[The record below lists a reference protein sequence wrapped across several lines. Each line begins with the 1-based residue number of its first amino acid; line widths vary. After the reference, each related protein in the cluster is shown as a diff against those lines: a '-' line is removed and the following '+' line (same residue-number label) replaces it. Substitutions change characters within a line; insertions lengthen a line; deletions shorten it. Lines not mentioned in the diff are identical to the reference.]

1 LSYSLNKIICLTAF
15 HFAVFAGS
23 LFGQS
28 ETNFWPEVQFYHR
41 LNEQIRIRIVAGI
54 TRSRAFE
61 GQEDGFI
68 EGDLD
73 IGLKSILRRKQEPD
87 QHKGKYLSMRLGYS
101 YHETF
106 SDENPPPEH
115 RAILEFTGRLPL
127 PSHFLLS
134 DRNRMDFRS
143 IGEDRSNRYRNRIK
157 LERNCKIGDFVFNP
171 YGQAEFYY
179 DSKVHGW
186 NRNEY
191 SFGSEFPI
199 RRHFVL
205 EFYYTRQNNKG
216 SGATDV
222 NGLGTVFQL
231 YW

>member
-1 LSYSLNKIICLTAF
+1 MAL

-23 LFGQS
+23 LLAQT
-28 ETNFWPEVQFYHR
+28 ETNYWPEAQVHHK
-41 LNEQIRIRIVAGI
+41 LNEQFRIRIVAGI
-54 TRSRAFE
+54 TRSQAFA
-61 GQEDGFI
+61 GQKDGFV

-73 IGLKSILRRKQEPD
+73 IGLKDIRRRIKEPD
-87 QHKGKYLSMRLGYS
+87 PHKGKYLSMRLGYS
-101 YHETF
+101 YHENF

-115 RAILEFTGRLPL
+115 RTILEFTGRSPL

-134 DRNRMDFRS
+134 ERNRMEFRS
-143 IGEDRSNRYRNRIK
+143 IGEDRSNRYRNRIR
-157 LERNCKIGDFVFNP
+157 LERISRIGGFEYSP

-179 DSKVHGW
+179 DSRVDGW

-199 RRHFVL
+199 RRRFVL
-205 EFYYTRQNNKG
+205 EFYYTRQINRG
-216 SGATDV
+216 SGAIDV